1 MENDSLVAA
10 VEPGG
15 LLVLECSPIKE
26 VSAFRFWEMTRAKK
40 YGATKLLFCIHK
52 EFPG

>member
-26 VSAFRFWEMTRAKK
+26 VSAFRFWEITRAKK
-40 YGATKLLFCIHK
+40 YGSTKLLFCIPK
-52 EFPG
+52 KPAV